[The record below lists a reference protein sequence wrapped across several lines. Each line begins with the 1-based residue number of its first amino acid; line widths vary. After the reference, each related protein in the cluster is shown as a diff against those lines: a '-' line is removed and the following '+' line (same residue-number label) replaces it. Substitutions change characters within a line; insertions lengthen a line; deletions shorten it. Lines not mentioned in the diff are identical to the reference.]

1 MSGGHA
7 GMRKGDRRNADHDLG
22 SLLVAV
28 YRGMLDEISE
38 GKVISSQGT
47 GFSARWGLGG
57 RIIVRETGVD
67 TQAGWTSREFVD
79 VGGQRIRNVMLAPR
93 HDQLLK
99 EAVGQEVAMSMTG
112 PSPSSPKATHDNRDP
127 HGEGRSR
134 PARFRENDG
143 RVGRKRY
150 PGVDHRTL
158 CLRDPARG
166 RMGCWVHHR
175 RPLVGGHRGR
185 DCRECM
191 VTALTLRHLRKNV
204 PSMECAVNR

>member
-112 PSPSSPKATHDNRDP
+112 PSPSSPKRHTIIAIRTAR
-127 HGEGRSR
+127 EGLVR
-134 PARFRENDG
+134 PGFARMMAGSGASVIRGLIIAPFAFVILLAVAWVAGSIIDALWWVGIAVAIAASAWLLLSPFVISARTFR
-143 RVGRKRY
+143 
-150 PGVDHRTL
+150 
-158 CLRDPARG
+158 A
-166 RMGCWVHHR
+166 WS
-175 RPLVGGHRGR
+175 
-185 DCRECM
+185 
-191 VTALTLRHLRKNV
+191 AL
-204 PSMECAVNR
+204 